1 MECIV
6 DSIEFLNFSKKI
18 MASNPIGEID
28 YRQVVG
34 RSYYCAFHQ
43 VKDKAINLGIPVD
56 AYAGPTHSSLVK
68 TLAELRPS
76 NQKLKSL
83 GFRIHNFH
91 SRRVIADYKLD
102 EKVSEVMANEAIRTC
117 EEILNDISKL

>member
-1 MECIV
+1 M

-18 MASNPIGEID
+18 MSTNPIGEID

-43 VKDKAINLGIPVD
+43 VKDKVIKLGVPVD
-56 AYAGPTHSSLVK
+56 AYRGPTHTSLVT
-68 TLAELRPS
+68 TLREFPTS
-76 NQKLKSL
+76 NKQLKGL
-83 GFRIHNFH
+83 AFKINDFH

-102 EKVSEVMANEAIRTC
+102 KQVSEVMANEAIKTC
-117 EEILNDISKL
+117 EGILNDISKITSL